1 MADAEIPPRSESGL
15 TDGAFDPGP
24 HAAAVRSIAAVATA
38 RTRFASAGWPV
49 HGSVRVPPPSRRL
62 DRRVDHR
69 TRSCACGWAWITKT
83 HVHNVNLQLV
93 KRISVELKRRCA
105 GSADVQMQ
113 ETPCPAAPQPD
124 RPPGHD
130 RRQET
135 RRDSKSHRSRN
146 RSCPVVPLVELAAGD
161 LRRAGEHSIAGREQG
176 GQRVVRAR
184 GRRDAR
190 IGGPRR
196 GYGHD
201 RREQECREPVHQ
213 ETLRDALASHLCLS
227 VLFLI
232 PLSTQ
237 DLFVLPGLARSLGG
251 AHSPEDQYGRS
262 TPRALRPRS

>member
-1 MADAEIPPRSESGL
+1 M
-15 TDGAFDPGP
+15 
-24 HAAAVRSIAAVATA
+24 
-38 RTRFASAGWPV
+38 
-49 HGSVRVPPPSRRL
+49 
-62 DRRVDHR
+62 
-69 TRSCACGWAWITKT
+69 
-83 HVHNVNLQLV
+83 
-93 KRISVELKRRCA
+93 
-105 GSADVQMQ
+105 QMQ
-113 ETPCPAAPQPD
+113 ERPCPAAPQPD

-146 RSCPVVPLVELAAGD
+146 RSCPVVPLVEFAAGD

-237 DLFVLPGLARSLGG
+237 DPFSPSRELAGEPCGGASQSKSRCRGRSLYSPQDLRGPPELGNRQVVPNRPPHRPASEGRKPGRFSLARS
-251 AHSPEDQYGRS
+251 SE
-262 TPRALRPRS
+262 RAPSR